1 MEKINRKKIWSIVMV
16 CIVAASFLLGII
28 FTIVKETQYDQ
39 AANYNNAQED
49 IDRYNE
55 KLDKQNQSIPFT
67 NISIEGWTRNLPTLP
82 IADDKTKSWRKPIFS
97 TPAIARSAVSIVRK
111 IKHPFTAEIPP
122 DKNLFVTNIPSPPR
136 TFAKRKET
144 KIPTKIEI
152 TT

>member
-67 NISIEGWTRNLPTLP
+67 NISIEG
-82 IADDKTKSWRKPIFS
+82 
-97 TPAIARSAVSIVRK
+97 
-111 IKHPFTAEIPP
+111 
-122 DKNLFVTNIPSPPR
+122 
-136 TFAKRKET
+136 
-144 KIPTKIEI
+144 
-152 TT
+152 